1 MVLIERN
8 SKKFFTEDRK
18 VHEDFLQQKL
28 AKEAK
33 VRLCY
38 LLSAI
43 GYALRPAIGYALRP
57 GYSRSAALVRTMTTA
72 IGTEKDGFSNRDV
85 YFPLIFWAGVSIAHT
100 RHSQFI
106 KSDAPAAL
114 CNH

>member
-43 GYALRPAIGYALRP
+43 GYALRA
-57 GYSRSAALVRTMTTA
+57 GYSRSAALVRTTTTA

-85 YFPLIFWAGVSIAHT
+85 YFPLIFWTGVSIAHT